1 MDDVAEI
8 PFYDV
13 THRQQICVLIS
24 QIHKSVF
31 KQAAR
36 NGKVR
41 IHYVLTARLNGTVL
55 RKFIRRQDWL
65 ELDVPQV

>member
-1 MDDVAEI
+1 MADI

-13 THRQQICVLIS
+13 IHRQQIRVPIS
-24 QIHKSVF
+24 QIQKSVY
-31 KQAAR
+31 KQMAR

-41 IHYVLTARLNGTVL
+41 IHYLLTAQLNGTIL
-55 RKFIRRQDWL
+55 RKLVRRKDWL